1 MSRRVFFI
9 NLVLLLLPMGMM
21 ICFLE
26 GFFIVIWMQGLVLEV
41 SLTMLLIW
49 SIFFAPIEG
58 NASLILI
65 TLDVLMFCFEA

>member
-49 SIFFAPIEG
+49 SIFFVPIEG

-65 TLDVLMFCFEA
+65 TSDVLMFCFEA